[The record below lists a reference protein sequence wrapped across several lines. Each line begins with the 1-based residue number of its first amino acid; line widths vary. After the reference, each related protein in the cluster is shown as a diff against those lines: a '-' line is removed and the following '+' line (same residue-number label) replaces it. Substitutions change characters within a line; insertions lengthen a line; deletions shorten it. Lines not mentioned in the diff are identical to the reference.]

1 MSHLLDGFKKTV
13 EETFLEE
20 DLIAH
25 SRHKKLEHLFLTLRN
40 LAVAVAMVLFL
51 LSLIPAVHGS
61 TLKAIAYFFGAAAY
75 FCEILLLTDCLTT
88 KVPPKE
94 MFMAFC
100 FGPMY
105 ILLGLSY
112 LFGH

>member
-1 MSHLLDGFKKTV
+1 MSHLLEEVKHTV
-13 EETFLEE
+13 EETLSEKE
-20 DLIAH
+20 LLSH
-25 SRHKKLEHLFLTLRN
+25 SKHQLLEHIFLTLRN
-40 LAVAVAMVLFL
+40 IAVAIAVILFL
-51 LSLIPAVHGS
+51 ASLFHAPYSSI
-61 TLKAIAYFFGAAAY
+61 LKAIAYFFGAGAY
-75 FCEILLLTDCLTT
+75 FCEILLLTDCFSS

-94 MFMAFC
+94 MFMAYC

>member
-1 MSHLLDGFKKTV
+1 MSHLLDEVKKTV
-13 EETFLEE
+13 EETLTEE
-20 DLIAH
+20 ELISH
-25 SRHKKLEHLFLTLRN
+25 SKHQKLEHLFLTIRN
-40 LAVAVAMVLFL
+40 LAVAVAVVLFL
-51 LSLIPAVHGS
+51 LSLIHVVHGGI
-61 TLKAIAYFFGAAAY
+61 LKAVAYFFGAAAY
-75 FCEILLLTDCLTT
+75 FCEIFLLTDCLTT

-94 MFMAFC
+94 MFMAYC